1 MIVNEL
7 ENTVVKKYMNLLL
20 LADPEKQAIEQYIN
34 QCQVYLLSDQHQSQT
49 LAIAAVEKLS
59 DAEIELKNI
68 AVHPLYRRKGQGTY
82 LMTWLFNK
90 YRNMTMYVGT
100 SDTESTLNF
109 YYRLGFEDYDIR
121 KNFFISQYAHPI
133 YDNGKLLK
141 DMKMLKKDLKNMS

>member
-34 QCQVYLLSDQHQSQT
+34 QCQVYLLSDHHQSQT

-68 AVHPLYRRKGQGTY
+68 AVQP
-82 LMTWLFNK
+82 N
-90 YRNMTMYVGT
+90 
-100 SDTESTLNF
+100 
-109 YYRLGFEDYDIR
+109 
-121 KNFFISQYAHPI
+121 
-133 YDNGKLLK
+133 
-141 DMKMLKKDLKNMS
+141 DMVI